1 MKCPHCG
8 KEIGHRPPT
17 IMDLKDIIH
26 AAKQEMERLEN
37 CHARISPHG
46 LIWSDRTYLQQ
57 WKDLRHRVQEVNR
70 QIANLKI

>member
-8 KEIGHRPPT
+8 KEIGGRANS
-17 IMDLKDIIH
+17 IMDLKDIIS

-46 LIWSDRTYLQQ
+46 LVWNDKEALGQ
-57 WKDLRHRVQEVNR
+57 WKALKIKIKEVNR
-70 QIANLKI
+70 QIAQMKI